1 MTETKS
7 TKMHPSEFIKKNFP
21 QYQGKGF
28 EYGQAFL
35 ARLKEINPPCN
46 GRAEVRLTEDNAV
59 EILRDYVEFAVGV
72 VGFLTPDDAEQGLAL
87 VDALHLAAQG
97 AIKDH
102 LTMSAAKAEAQAKGE
117 VMTDEEVLA
126 ADRAEGGDVADTLRK
141 LAREMGID
149 LSDLH

>member
-7 TKMHPSEFIKKNFP
+7 TKMHPSEFLKKNFP
-21 QYQGKGF
+21 QYEGRGF

-35 ARLKEINPPCN
+35 ARLKEINPPCS
-46 GRAEVRLTEDNAV
+46 GRAEARLTEDNAV
-59 EILRDYVEFAVGV
+59 EILKDYVELAVGV
-72 VGFLTPDDAEQGLAL
+72 AEFLTPVDAEQGLAL

-97 AIKDH
+97 AIKEH
-102 LTMSAAKAEAQAKGE
+102 LTMIAAKAEAQAKGE
-117 VMTDEEVLA
+117 VMTDEEVFA

-141 LAREMGID
+141 LAQSMGVD